1 MLDGVVKRWLV
12 AALIACAVLGAGGTP
27 YYVIDLSGGAST
39 NYYPVEILDGE
50 PAGGWTDE
58 HKTTKLVLRR
68 IEPGTFMMCNQ
79 VQVTLTR
86 PFFIGVFEVTQKQY
100 ELVMGSNS
108 NPSFY
113 EGDMLPVDSVL
124 WNDIRGDCDWPTNT
138 SVEVDS
144 FMGRLRAR
152 TGLAFDLPTEA
163 QWEYACRAGT
173 TGDFNVPDQ
182 SLSNLGRYEGN
193 GADGRGGR
201 EYDYMTTIVGSYMPN
216 AWGLYDMHGNVEEWC
231 LDYPSSFN
239 DIASTDPVG
248 DETGSWREV
257 RGGHYQS
264 SSALSCRSLSRATN
278 DPLFP
283 NDYDGFRVICYPA
296 EIVQSATP
304 YEGTY
309 DGAGHGITVHV
320 SSPPTADI
328 SYARSE
334 AGPYQSEPILI
345 TNATAGAVTVWYK
358 VEATGYDTVT
368 NNSTVTITKA
378 TYDMSGVAWDYD
390 EPFEGDGNEKK
401 VVLTNL
407 PAGVTADYTDN
418 VATNPGTYTA
428 HATFTYDTT
437 NYEPPVV
444 ADLEWTINRPT
455 TFGDY
460 VNCPNL
466 DFVTS
471 GNANWYPVENESP
484 DGYALRS
491 GAITHSQTSRLDV
504 VVSGPGTISFWC
516 RAEGEEFRDFVYD
529 GLAFCVDGEQQG
541 DGLINSNEWV
551 QLTFE
556 VSGDGSHTLSWLY
569 IKDDRGN
576 GGGADCAWL
585 DNVTWT
591 SAALPEL
598 RFTAVSVENGEMTVA
613 VTSTDGTLSSAEVMN
628 MLEATS
634 DLSDWTN
641 GALAITVEDL
651 TQGVAETVRF
661 RVTFTGGSVPR
672 AFLRVQGD
680 SP

>member
-1 MLDGVVKRWLV
+1 MKRRQDGVVRRWLV
-12 AALIACAVLGAGGTP
+12 AASIACAVRGAGGAP

-39 NYYPVEILDGE
+39 NYYPLEILDGE

-100 ELVMGSNS
+100 ELVTGAT
-108 NPSFY
+108 PSFKQ
-113 EGDMLPVDSVL
+113 GDMLPVEQVS
-124 WNDIRGDCDWPTNT
+124 WNDIRGNCNWPADT
-138 SVEVDS
+138 SVSNNS
-144 FMGRLRAR
+144 FMGLLRAR

-173 TGDFNVPDQ
+173 TNDFNVSGQNMD
-182 SLSNLGRYEGN
+182 SLGRYENN
-193 GADGRGGR
+193 GDDKRGGS
-201 EYDYMTTIVGSYMPN
+201 EYWYTTTTVGSYLPN
-216 AWGLYDMHGNVEEWC
+216 DWGLFDMHGNVEEWC
-231 LDYPSSFN
+231 LDYPSSFQ
-239 DIASTDPVG
+239 DISSVDPVG
-248 DETGSWREV
+248 DMTGSWREV

-264 SSALSCRSLSRATN
+264 TSPVNCGASARGSHDPSRV
-278 DPLFP
+278 FE
-283 NDYDGFRVICYPA
+283 YDGFRVICYPA

-309 DGAGHGITVHV
+309 DGEGHGITVNV

-328 SYARSE
+328 SYAHSE

-345 TNATAGAVTVWYK
+345 TNATAGTVTVWYK
-358 VEATGYDTVT
+358 VEAVGYDTVIS
-368 NNSTVTITKA
+368 NSTVTITKA
-378 TYDMSGVAWDYD
+378 TYDMSGVAWNYAG
-390 EPFEGDGNEKK
+390 PFEGDGAVKT
-401 VVLTNL
+401 VTLTNL
-407 PAGVTADYTDN
+407 PAGVTASYTGN
-418 VATNPGTYTA
+418 TATDPGTYTA
-428 HATFTYDTT
+428 HAILSYDAT
-437 NYEPPVV
+437 NYEAPVA

-466 DFVTS
+466 DFTTS

-484 DGYALRS
+484 DGFALRS

-516 RAEGEEFRDFVYD
+516 RAEGEEFRRVVYD
-529 GLAFCVDGEQQG
+529 GLAFCIDGEQQG
-541 DGLINSNEWV
+541 TSLINTNEWI

-556 VSGDGSHTLSWLY
+556 VLGDGNHTLSWLY
-569 IKDDRGN
+569 IKDDEGD
-576 GGGADCAWL
+576 GDGADCAWL

-591 SAALPEL
+591 SAALSEL
-598 RFTAVSVENGEMTVA
+598 RFTSVSVENGEMIVA
-613 VTSTDGTLSSAEVMN
+613 VSAAEGEISSAQVMG

-634 DLSDWTN
+634 DLSDWAG
-641 GALAITVEDL
+641 GALPITVTDL
-651 TQGVAETVRF
+651 TQGVAQTVRF
-661 RVTFTGGSVPR
+661 RVTFTGGSVSR
-672 AFLRVQGD
+672 AFLRLRE
-680 SP
+680 